1 MDSAD
6 IVLMRSDL
14 RDVPATVRLSRAV
27 IRNVKENLFWAFG
40 YNTVGI
46 PIAAGVFYTLLGWK
60 LSPMLG
66 AAAMSMSSVCVVSNA
81 LRLRGLKLY
90 KGEKKGGS
98 SVTSQNKGDYERKE
112 EKETMKKILT
122 VEGMSCMHCSAR
134 VEKAL
139 SAVAGVSSAKV
150 DLEKKTATV
159 ELAADVANETLI
171 AAVEDA
177 GYDVTEVK

>member
-1 MDSAD
+1 
-6 IVLMRSDL
+6 
-14 RDVPATVRLSRAV
+14 
-27 IRNVKENLFWAFG
+27 
-40 YNTVGI
+40 
-46 PIAAGVFYTLLGWK
+46 
-60 LSPMLG
+60 
-66 AAAMSMSSVCVVSNA
+66 
-81 LRLRGLKLY
+81 
-90 KGEKKGGS
+90 
-98 SVTSQNKGDYERKE
+98 
-112 EKETMKKILT
+112 MKKILT

-139 SAVAGVSSAKV
+139 SAVVGVSSAKV